1 MQSTGMSKLFFIAA
15 IIVAGTFAQAQ
26 SVAVSPSRL
35 YYKVDVGEYQ
45 NQVVRVTNNSDK
57 TESFVVSFGDFEAPG
72 SAGKSELLPAG
83 TSKHGCSQWLSAD
96 PSYFTLEAGKTQEV
110 RILLQVPNS
119 PDANAVKWATAMI
132 KIAKEKDELDSQQQG
147 HGMGILQTF
156 QFVIH
161 IFQTPPSITYKKA
174 EVTNF
179 QEVTLP
185 GDASRQLVLS
195 VKNIGDAI
203 LDCAAY
209 VDITSLNT
217 GEEERIKP
225 FAFTVL
231 PGGAR
236 DVKFL
241 LPNTLKPGKYSLL
254 GVVDY
259 GSEAEIEAAEMNI
272 EIK

>member
-1 MQSTGMSKLFFIAA
+1 MKKAFSIAG
-15 IIVAGTFAQAQ
+15 IVLAVMYAEGQ

-35 YYKVDVGEYQ
+35 YYKVDVGDYQ
-45 NQVVRVTNNSDK
+45 NQVIRVTNNSGA
-57 TESFVVSFGDFEAPG
+57 TESFTLTFGDFEAPG
-72 SAGKSELLPAG
+72 SEGKSELMAAG
-83 TSKHGCSQWLSAD
+83 TGKHGCSQWLSAD
-96 PSYFTLEAGKTQEV
+96 PSYFTLEPNKTQEV

-119 PDANAVKWATAMI
+119 PEANAVKWGYCNGQTC
-132 KIAKEKDELDSQQQG
+132 KEKDEALKEQEG

-161 IFQTPPSITYKKA
+161 IFQTPPSITYKNA
-174 EVTNF
+174 EITNF
-179 QEVTLP
+179 QEISLP
-185 GDASRQLVLS
+185 EDQTRQLMLS

-209 VDITSLNT
+209 VDMTSLTT
-217 GEEERIKP
+217 GEEQRIKP

-259 GSEAEIEAAEMNI
+259 GSEAEIQAAEM
-272 EIK
+272 ELVVK

>member
-1 MQSTGMSKLFFIAA
+1 MRILYCTAAAFIMTISAS
-15 IIVAGTFAQAQ
+15 AQ

-35 YYKVDVGEYQ
+35 YYKVDVGDYQ
-45 NQVVRVTNNSDK
+45 NQVVRITNNSDK
-57 TESFVVSFGDFEAPG
+57 AESFTISFGDFEAPG

-96 PSYFTLEAGKTQEV
+96 PSFFTLEPGKTQEA

-119 PDANAVKWATAMI
+119 PEANAVKWATAMI
-132 KIAKEKDELDSQQQG
+132 KIAKEKNQEALENQG

-156 QFVIH
+156 QFVVH

-174 EVTNF
+174 EITNF
-179 QEVTLP
+179 QELSLA
-185 GDASRQLVLS
+185 GDPAKQLVLS

-209 VDITSLNT
+209 VDITSLTT
-217 GEEERIKP
+217 GNEERIKP

-259 GSEAEIEAAEMNI
+259 GSDAEIEAAEIEI

>member
-1 MQSTGMSKLFFIAA
+1 MRRLFS
-15 IIVAGTFAQAQ
+15 VAGIILAGLSAQAQ

-35 YYKVDVGEYQ
+35 YYKVDIGNYQ
-45 NQVVRVTNNSDK
+45 NQVVRVTNNSEK
-57 TESFVVSFGDFEAPG
+57 TESFTVTFGDFEAPG
-72 SAGKSELLPAG
+72 SGGKSELMPAG
-83 TSKHGCSQWLSAD
+83 TSAHSCSQWLSAD

-119 PDANAVKWATAMI
+119 PEASAVKWATAMI
-132 KIAKEKDELDSQQQG
+132 KIAKEKDDAMKENQG
-147 HGMGILQTF
+147 HGMGILQSF

-161 IFQTPPSITYKKA
+161 IFQTPPTITYKKA
-174 EVTNF
+174 EITNF
-179 QEVTLP
+179 QEITVA
-185 GDASRQLVLS
+185 GDPARQLVLS

-209 VDITSLNT
+209 VDITSLTT
-217 GEEERIKP
+217 GDEERIKP

-241 LPNTLKPGKYSLL
+241 LPNTMKPGKYSLL

-259 GSEAEIEAAEMNI
+259 GSEAEIQAAEMEL

>member
-1 MQSTGMSKLFFIAA
+1 MRKLFSIAG
-15 IIVAGTFAQAQ
+15 IVLAGLFLQAQ

-35 YYKVDVGEYQ
+35 YYKVDIGNYQ
-45 NQVVRVTNNSDK
+45 NQVVRVTNNSEK
-57 TESFVVSFGDFEAPG
+57 TESFNVTFGDFEAPG
-72 SAGKSELLPAG
+72 SGGKSELMPAG
-83 TSKHGCSQWLSAD
+83 SSVHGCSQWLSAD
-96 PSYFTLEAGKTQEV
+96 PSYFTLDAGKTQEV
-110 RILLQVPNS
+110 RILLQVPNTQE
-119 PDANAVKWATAMI
+119 ANAVKWATAMI
-132 KIAKEKDELDSQQQG
+132 KIAKEKDDEMENKEG
-147 HGMGILQTF
+147 HGMGILQSF

-161 IFQTPPSITYKKA
+161 IFQTPPTITYKNA
-174 EVTNF
+174 EITNF
-179 QEVTLP
+179 QETSVA
-185 GDASRQLVLS
+185 GDPTRQLVLS

-209 VDITSLNT
+209 VDVTSLTT
-217 GEEERIKP
+217 GDEERIKP

-259 GSEAEIEAAEMNI
+259 GSEAEIQAAELEL